1 MASYPTFSAFK
12 NLARIGSEL
21 GVCVCPARANLR
33 LVKDTLSRK
42 HMLDQWAPVVAAE
55 AGDDACPLCMETM
68 GMNQSVCTFLEGCPH
83 IVTF

>member
-12 NLARIGSEL
+12 NLSRIGSEL

-55 AGDDACPLCMETM
+55 AGDDACPLCMETI
-68 GMNQSVCTFLEGCPH
+68 GMNQSVCTFFEGCPH
-83 IVTF
+83 AVTF